1 MRPLGRFCRKGI
13 MKYDV
18 IVVGAGSSG
27 CALATRLSNDPNRSV
42 LLLEAGPD
50 FPDPTHLP
58 NELRDGLST
67 AASAENSAFNWA
79 YSGQL
84 APSHSQRTPIARGKV
99 VGGSS
104 AINGQSFIRGLPEDF
119 DGWASLGNDEW
130 SFIKVLPYFR
140 QIEND
145 LDIRDDFHGS
155 SGPIEIRRHSR
166 EDEQPVQRAFYSA
179 CVAAGFPEDPDVNH
193 PDSSGV
199 GLMPKNNTD
208 GVRMSMTLTHLNPNR
223 HRLNLT
229 VRPNAQALRILF
241 EGQRATGVEVES
253 GGERFVAQGEEI
265 VLSGGAVASPHLL
278 MLSGVG
284 PPDHLREFGISVVHG
299 LLGVGQNLRDHP
311 GVRVSLRVKN
321 DVALDLNGPWT
332 NLTLRYTA
340 TGSPTRNDI
349 MISQAYPSGPP
360 YGDVS
365 VSDDFRITCSL
376 ELPEGAGELRLASS
390 DPHIYPVL
398 DYRYLEDPWDR
409 ERMREAVRLCVRLL
423 DHPSY
428 QPLVK
433 EMINI
438 PPHVLGSDQA
448 LDAWL
453 VENLTTAIHM
463 SGTCKMGPASDP
475 LAVVDQYC
483 RVHGLEGLRVVDTS
497 VMPDVVRAN
506 TNATAIMI
514 GERVADWFK

>member
-1 MRPLGRFCRKGI
+1 M
-13 MKYDV
+13 
-18 IVVGAGSSG
+18 
-27 CALATRLSNDPNRSV
+27 
-42 LLLEAGPD
+42 
-50 FPDPTHLP
+50 
-58 NELRDGLST
+58 
-67 AASAENSAFNWA
+67 
-79 YSGQL
+79 
-84 APSHSQRTPIARGKV
+84 
-99 VGGSS
+99 
-104 AINGQSFIRGLPEDF
+104 
-119 DGWASLGNDEW
+119 
-130 SFIKVLPYFR
+130 
-140 QIEND
+140 
-145 LDIRDDFHGS
+145 
-155 SGPIEIRRHSR
+155 
-166 EDEQPVQRAFYSA
+166 
-179 CVAAGFPEDPDVNH
+179 
-193 PDSSGV
+193 
-199 GLMPKNNTD
+199 
-208 GVRMSMTLTHLNPNR
+208 
-223 HRLNLT
+223 
-229 VRPNAQALRILF
+229 
-241 EGQRATGVEVES
+241 
-253 GGERFVAQGEEI
+253 

-284 PPDHLREFGISVVHG
+284 PPDHLREFGIPVVHG
-299 LLGVGQNLRDHP
+299 LPGVGQNLRDHP
-311 GVRVSLRVKN
+311 GVRVSLRVKD

-365 VSDDFRITCSL
+365 VGDDFRITCSL
-376 ELPEGAGELRLASS
+376 ELPKGAGELRLASS
-390 DPHIYPVL
+390 DPHVYPVL

-423 DHPSY
+423 EHPSY

-433 EMINI
+433 GMINI
-438 PPHVLGSDQA
+438 SPHALRSDEA

-514 GERVADWFK
+514 GERVADWFI

>member
-1 MRPLGRFCRKGI
+1 

-27 CALATRLSNDPNRSV
+27 CALATRLSDNPNRSV

-50 FPDPTHLP
+50 FADPAHLP
-58 NELRDGLST
+58 HELRDGLST
-67 AASAENSAFNWA
+67 AASSENSAFNWS
-79 YSGQL
+79 YSGRL
-84 APSHSQRTPIARGKV
+84 APTHSQRTPIPRGRV

-104 AINGQSFIRGLPEDF
+104 AINGQSFIRGIPEDF
-119 DGWASLGNDEW
+119 DTWASAGNDEW

-145 LDIRDDFHGS
+145 VDIRDDFHGS
-155 SGPIEIRRHSR
+155 TGPIEIRRHNR
-166 EDEQPVQRAFYSA
+166 DDEQAVQRAFYAA
-179 CVAAGFPEDPDVNH
+179 CVTAGFPEDPDVNH
-193 PDSSGV
+193 PESSGLA
-199 GLMPKNNTD
+199 LMPKNNTD
-208 GVRMSMTLTHLNPNR
+208 GIRMSMTLTHLNPNR

-229 VRPNAQALRILF
+229 IRPNAQALRVLF
-241 EGQRATGVEVES
+241 EGRRATGLEVES
-253 GGERFVAQGEEI
+253 GGEKFVVRGEEI

-284 PPDHLREFGISVVHG
+284 PGEHLQEFGIPVVHN
-299 LLGVGQNLRDHP
+299 LPGVGQNLRDHP
-311 GVRVSLRVKN
+311 GARVSLRVK
-321 DVALDLNGPWT
+321 DDAALDPNGPWT

-360 YGDVS
+360 YGDAS
-365 VSDDFRITCSL
+365 AGDDFRITCSL
-376 ELPEGAGELRLASS
+376 ELPRGAGELKLASS
-390 DPHIYPVL
+390 DPHVYPVL
-398 DYRYLEDPWDR
+398 NYGYMEDPRDR
-409 ERMREAVRLCVRLL
+409 ERMREAIRLCMRLL
-423 DHPSY
+423 EHPSY
-428 QPLVK
+428 QPLVS

-438 PPHVLGSDQA
+438 SAADLASDEA
-448 LDAWL
+448 LDEWL
-453 VENLTTAIHM
+453 IKNLTTAIHM
-463 SGTCKMGPASDP
+463 SGTCKMGPDSDP

-483 RVHGLEGLRVVDTS
+483 RVYGLEGLRVVDTS

-514 GERVADWFK
+514 GERVADWF

>member
-1 MRPLGRFCRKGI
+1 

-27 CALATRLSNDPNRSV
+27 CALATRLSDDPSRSV

-50 FPDPTHLP
+50 FSDLETLP
-58 NELRDGLST
+58 QELREGLST
-67 AASAENSAFNWA
+67 AASAVDSPFNWS
-79 YSGQL
+79 YSGRL
-84 APSHSQRTPIARGKV
+84 APGHEERTPIPRGKV
-99 VGGSS
+99 IGGSS
-104 AINGQSFIRGLPEDF
+104 AINGQSFIRGIPEDF
-119 DGWASLGNDEW
+119 DGWAALGNDEW

-155 SGPIEIRRHSR
+155 TGPIEIRRHNR
-166 EDEQPVQRAFYSA
+166 NDEQPIQGAFYDA
-179 CVAAGFPEDPDVNH
+179 CVAAGFPEDPDVNN
-193 PDSSGV
+193 PEANGV
-199 GLMPKNNTD
+199 GLMPKNTTD

-229 VRPNAQALRILF
+229 IRANAQARRVLF
-241 EGQRATGVEVES
+241 DGDRATGVEVES
-253 GGERFVAQGEEI
+253 GGERFIVQGEEI
-265 VLSGGAVASPHLL
+265 ALCGGAVASPHLL

-284 PPDHLREFGISVVHG
+284 PADHLREVGIPVVHD
-299 LLGVGQNLRDHP
+299 LPGVGRNLRDHP
-311 GVRVSLRVKN
+311 GVRVSLRVKD
-321 DVALDLNGPWT
+321 DVALDPNGPWT

-365 VSDDFRITCSL
+365 ADDDFRITCFL
-376 ELPEGAGELRLASS
+376 ELPKGSGRLRLVSA
-390 DPHIYPVL
+390 DPHVYPTL
-398 DYRYLEDPWDR
+398 DYRYMEDPWDR
-409 ERMREAVRLCVRLL
+409 QRMREGVRLCVKLL
-423 DHPSY
+423 EHPAY
-428 QPLVK
+428 HPYIK
-433 EMINI
+433 ERIN
-438 PPHVLGSDQA
+438 LSDEDLSSDES
-448 LDAWL
+448 LDAWI
-453 VENLTTAIHM
+453 VDNLTTAIHM

-475 LAVVDQYC
+475 MAVVDQYC
-483 RVHGLEGLRVVDTS
+483 RVHGIEGLRVVDTS

>member
-1 MRPLGRFCRKGI
+1 

-27 CALATRLSNDPNRSV
+27 CALATRLSDDPNRSV

-50 FPDPTHLP
+50 FPDPTQLP
-58 NELRDGLST
+58 SELRDGLST
-67 AASAENSAFNWA
+67 AGSAETSAFNWS

-84 APSHSQRTPIARGKV
+84 APGHSQRTPIPRGKV

-119 DGWASLGNDEW
+119 DSWASSGNDEW
-130 SFIKVLPYFR
+130 SFVRVLPYFR

-166 EDEQPVQRAFYSA
+166 EDEQPVQRAFHAA

-199 GLMPKNNTD
+199 AHMPKNNTG

-229 VRPNAQALRILF
+229 IKPNAQALRILF
-241 EGQRATGVEVES
+241 EGNRAAGVEVES
-253 GGERFVAQGEEI
+253 GGERFVVQGEEI

-284 PPDHLREFGISVVHG
+284 PPDHLRELGIPVVHG
-299 LLGVGQNLRDHP
+299 LPGVGQNLRDHP
-311 GVRVSLRVKN
+311 GVRVMLRVN
-321 DVALDLNGPWT
+321 DDVILDPNGPWT

-340 TGSPTRNDI
+340 TGSPTRNDV

-365 VSDDFRITCSL
+365 LDDDFRITCSL
-376 ELPEGAGELRLASS
+376 ELPKGAGELRLASS
-390 DPHIYPVL
+390 DPHVYPVL
-398 DYRYLEDPWDR
+398 DYRYMEDPWDR
-409 ERMREAVRLCVRLL
+409 QRMREAVRLCVRLL
-423 DHPSY
+423 EQPAY

-438 PPHVLGSDQA
+438 SPRDTGSDEA

-453 VENLTTAIHM
+453 LENLTTAIHM

-475 LAVVDQYC
+475 TAVVDQYC

>member
-1 MRPLGRFCRKGI
+1 

-27 CALATRLSNDPNRSV
+27 CALATRLSDDPNRSV

-50 FPDPTHLP
+50 FPDPAHMP
-58 NELRDGLST
+58 HELRDGIST
-67 AASAENSAFNWA
+67 AASSENSTFNWS

-84 APSHSQRTPIARGKV
+84 APSHSYRTPIPRGKV

-104 AINGQSFIRGLPEDF
+104 AINGQSFIRGIPEDF
-119 DGWASLGNDEW
+119 DGWASLGNGEW
-130 SFIKVLPYFR
+130 AFIKVLPYFR
-140 QIEND
+140 RIEND

-155 SGPIEIRRHSR
+155 SGPIEIRRHNR
-166 EDEQPVQRAFYSA
+166 EDEQPVQRAFYAA

-199 GLMPKNNTD
+199 GLMPKNNIG
-208 GVRMSMTLTHLNPNR
+208 GVRMSMTMTHLNPNR

-229 VRPNAQALRILF
+229 VRPNAQALRVLF
-241 EGQRATGVEVES
+241 EGGSTSSPRATGVEVES
-253 GGERFVAQGEEI
+253 GGERFVVQGEEI

-284 PPDHLREFGISVVHG
+284 PEDHLREFGIPVLHA
-299 LLGVGQNLRDHP
+299 LPGVGQNLRDHP
-311 GVRVSLRVKN
+311 GARVSLRVKDN
-321 DVALDLNGPWT
+321 AVLDPGGPWT

-340 TGSPTRNDI
+340 TGSPTRNDV

-360 YGDVS
+360 YGDAS
-365 VSDDFRITCSL
+365 VGDDFRITCSL
-376 ELPEGAGELRLASS
+376 ELPRGAGELRLASS
-390 DPHIYPVL
+390 DPHVYPVL

-423 DHPSY
+423 EHPSY
-428 QPLVK
+428 QPLIE

-438 PPHVLGSDQA
+438 SHSDLASDEA
-448 LDAWL
+448 LDGWL
-453 VENLTTAIHM
+453 MKNLTTAIHM

-475 LAVVDQYC
+475 MAVVDQYC
-483 RVHGLEGLRVVDTS
+483 RVHGLESLRVVDTS

-514 GERVADWFK
+514 GERVADWFA

>member
-1 MRPLGRFCRKGI
+1 

-27 CALATRLSNDPNRSV
+27 CALTTRLSDDPGRSV

-50 FPDPTHLP
+50 FPDAASQPD
-58 NELRDGLST
+58 ELRDGLST
-67 AASAENSAFNWA
+67 AASAENSAFNWS
-79 YSGQL
+79 YSGRL
-84 APSHSQRTPIARGKV
+84 SPSHPGRTPIPRGRV

-104 AINGQSFIRGLPEDF
+104 AINGQSYIRGLPEDF
-119 DGWASLGNDEW
+119 DVWASLGNDEW

-155 SGPIEIRRHSR
+155 SGPIEIRRHRR
-166 EDEQPVQRAFYSA
+166 EDEQPVQRAFYAA
-179 CVAAGFPEDPDVNH
+179 CVAAGFSEDPDVNH

-199 GLMPKNNTD
+199 GLMPKNNID

-229 VRPNAQALRILF
+229 VRPNAQALRVLF
-241 EGQRATGVEVES
+241 EGLRATAVEVDS
-253 GGERFVAQGEEI
+253 GGERFVVQGEEI
-265 VLSGGAVASPHLL
+265 VLCGGAVASPHLL

-284 PPDHLREFGISVVHG
+284 PTEHLQEFGIPVVLG
-299 LLGVGQNLRDHP
+299 LPGVGQNLRDHP
-311 GVRVSLRVKN
+311 GVRVMLRVKEG
-321 DVALDLNGPWT
+321 VALDPVGPWT
-332 NLTLRYTA
+332 NLILRYTA
-340 TGSPTRNDI
+340 TCSPTRNDI

-365 VSDDFRITCSL
+365 IDDDFRITCSL
-376 ELPEGAGELRLASS
+376 ELPRGAGELRLASS
-390 DPHIYPVL
+390 DPHVYPAL
-398 DYRYLEDPWDR
+398 NYRYMEDPRDR
-409 ERMREAVRLCVRLL
+409 QRMREAVRLCVSLL
-423 DHPSY
+423 EHPSY
-428 QPLVK
+428 QPLVDG
-433 EMINI
+433 MINI
-438 PPHVLGSDQA
+438 TPGDLVSDEA

-453 VENLTTAIHM
+453 VANLTTAIHM

-475 LAVVDQYC
+475 MAVVDQYC

-514 GERVADWFK
+514 GERVAEWFN

>member
-1 MRPLGRFCRKGI
+1 MSSATDSAPPHRPR
-13 MKYDV
+13 
-18 IVVGAGSSG
+18 
-27 CALATRLSNDPNRSV
+27 TP
-42 LLLEAGPD
+42 
-50 FPDPTHLP
+50 
-58 NELRDGLST
+58 
-67 AASAENSAFNWA
+67 AFNWA

-166 EDEQPVQRAFYSA
+166 EDEQPVQRAFYAA

-299 LLGVGQNLRDHP
+299 LPGVGQNLRDHP
-311 GVRVSLRVKN
+311 GVRVSLRVKD

-376 ELPEGAGELRLASS
+376 ELPAGAGELRLASS

-398 DYRYLEDPWDR
+398 DYRYLEDPGTGNGCGRPLDC
-409 ERMREAVRLCVRLL
+409 ACVSLITR
-423 DHPSY
+423 H
-428 QPLVK
+428 
-433 EMINI
+433 INRW
-438 PPHVLGSDQA
+438 S
-448 LDAWL
+448 
-453 VENLTTAIHM
+453 
-463 SGTCKMGPASDP
+463 
-475 LAVVDQYC
+475 
-483 RVHGLEGLRVVDTS
+483 RR
-497 VMPDVVRAN
+497 
-506 TNATAIMI
+506 
-514 GERVADWFK
+514 

>member
-1 MRPLGRFCRKGI
+1 MRPLGRICRKGI

-27 CALATRLSNDPNRSV
+27 CALATRLSDDPGRSV

-50 FPDPTHLP
+50 FPDSSHLP
-58 NELRDGLST
+58 DELREGLST
-67 AASAENSAFNWA
+67 AGSAEDSAFNWS

-84 APSHSQRTPIARGKV
+84 SPSHSQRTPIPRGKV

-104 AINGQSFIRGLPEDF
+104 AINGQSYIRGLPEDF

-145 LDIRDDFHGS
+145 LDVRDDFHGS
-155 SGPIEIRRHSR
+155 GGPIEIRRHNR
-166 EDEQPVQRAFYSA
+166 DDEQSVQRAFYAAS
-179 CVAAGFPEDPDVNH
+179 VAAGFPEDPDVNH
-193 PDSSGV
+193 PESSGIAR
-199 GLMPKNNTD
+199 MPKNNTD
-208 GVRMSMTLTHLNPNR
+208 GVRMSMALTHLNPNR

-229 VRPNAQALRILF
+229 IRPNARALRILF
-241 EGQRATGVEVES
+241 EGRRATGVEVES
-253 GGERFVAQGEEI
+253 GGDRFVVEGDEI

-278 MLSGVG
+278 MVSGVG
-284 PPDHLREFGISVVHG
+284 PPEHLGEFGIPVVHE
-299 LLGVGQNLRDHP
+299 LPGVGQNLRDHP
-311 GVRVSLRVKN
+311 GVRVMLRAKD
-321 DVALDLNGPWT
+321 DVALDSNGPWT

-365 VSDDFRITCSL
+365 IDDDFRILCSL
-376 ELPEGAGELRLASS
+376 ELPNGAGELRLASS
-390 DPHIYPVL
+390 DPHVYPVL
-398 DYRYLEDPWDR
+398 DYRYMEDPWDR
-409 ERMREAVRLCVRLL
+409 QRMREAVRLCVRLL
-423 DHPSY
+423 EHPSY
-428 QPLVK
+428 QSLVDGI
-433 EMINI
+433 INI
-438 PPHVLGSDQA
+438 SPGDLASDEG
-448 LDAWL
+448 LDAWI
-453 VENLTTAIHM
+453 VGHLTTAIHM

-475 LAVVDQYC
+475 MAVVDQYC

-497 VMPDVVRAN
+497 VMPDVTRAN

>member
-1 MRPLGRFCRKGI
+1 

-27 CALATRLSNDPNRSV
+27 CALATRLSDDPGRSV

-50 FPDPTHLP
+50 FPDASLLP
-58 NELRDGLST
+58 SELRDGLST
-67 AASAENSAFNWA
+67 AGSAEDSAFNWS
-79 YSGQL
+79 YSGRL
-84 APSHSQRTPIARGKV
+84 SPSHAQRTPIPRGKV

-104 AINGQSFIRGLPEDF
+104 AINGQSYIRGLPEDF
-119 DGWASLGNDEW
+119 DSWASLGNDEW
-130 SFIKVLPYFR
+130 SFIRVLPYFR

-155 SGPIEIRRHSR
+155 SGPIEIRRHNR
-166 EDEQPVQRAFYSA
+166 GDEQPVQRAFYAA

-193 PDSSGV
+193 PESAGIA
-199 GLMPKNNTD
+199 LMPKNNTD

-229 VRPNAQALRILF
+229 IRPNVRALRVLF
-241 EGQRATGVEVES
+241 EGGSTGSPPTGTGALRAVGVEVES
-253 GGERFVAQGEEI
+253 GGERFVVEGDEI

-284 PPDHLREFGISVVHG
+284 PPDHLREFGIPVVHE
-299 LLGVGQNLRDHP
+299 LPGVAQNLRDHP
-311 GVRVSLRVKN
+311 GVRVMLRVRD
-321 DVALDLNGPWT
+321 DVELDPNGPWT
-332 NLTLRYTA
+332 NLVLRFTA
-340 TGSPTRNDI
+340 AGSPTRNDI

-365 VSDDFRITCSL
+365 IDDDFRILCSL
-376 ELPEGAGELRLASS
+376 ELPRGSGELRLASS
-390 DPHIYPVL
+390 DPLVYPVL
-398 DYRYLEDPWDR
+398 DYRYMEDPSDR
-409 ERMREAVRLCVRLL
+409 QRMREAVRLSMRLL
-423 DHPSY
+423 EHPSY
-428 QPLVK
+428 QAVVEEP
-433 EMINI
+433 INI
-438 PPHVLGSDQA
+438 SPGDLESDEA
-448 LDAWL
+448 LDAWI
-453 VENLTTAIHM
+453 VGHLTTAIHM

-475 LAVVDQYC
+475 MAVVDQYC
-483 RVHGLEGLRVVDTS
+483 RVHGVAGLRVVDTS

-514 GERVADWFK
+514 GERVADWFE

>member
-1 MRPLGRFCRKGI
+1 
-13 MKYDV
+13 MKYNV

-27 CALATRLSNDPNRSV
+27 CALATRLSDDPTRSV

-50 FPDPTHLP
+50 FPDASLLP
-58 NELRDGLST
+58 DELRDGLST
-67 AASAENSAFNWA
+67 AGSAENSAFNWA
-79 YSGQL
+79 YSGL
-84 APSHSQRTPIARGKV
+84 LSPSHSEPTPIPRGRV

-130 SFIKVLPYFR
+130 SFIRVLPYFR

-155 SGPIEIRRHSR
+155 SGPIEIRRHRR
-166 EDEQPVQRAFYSA
+166 EDEQSVQQAFYAA
-179 CVAAGFPEDPDVNH
+179 CINAGFSEDPDVNH
-193 PDSSGV
+193 PESSGV
-199 GLMPKNNTD
+199 GLMPKNNTN

-229 VRPNAQALRILF
+229 IRPNARALRVLF
-241 EGQRATGVEVES
+241 DGRRATGVEVES

-284 PPDHLREFGISVVHG
+284 APDHLRELGIPVVHG
-299 LLGVGQNLRDHP
+299 LPGVGQNLRDHP
-311 GVRVSLRVKN
+311 GVRVMLRVKDDATLN
-321 DVALDLNGPWT
+321 PNGPWT

-365 VSDDFRITCSL
+365 IEDDFRITCSL
-376 ELPEGAGELRLASS
+376 ELPKGAGELRLASP
-390 DPHIYPVL
+390 DPHVYPVL
-398 DYRYLEDPWDR
+398 DYRYMEDPWDR

-423 DHPSY
+423 EHPSY
-428 QPLVK
+428 QGLVK
-433 EMINI
+433 EIINI
-438 PPHVLGSDQA
+438 APHDLSSDEA
-448 LDAWL
+448 LDSWL

-475 LAVVDQYC
+475 MAVVDQYC

-514 GERVADWFK
+514 GERVAEWFQ

>member
-1 MRPLGRFCRKGI
+1 

-27 CALATRLSNDPNRSV
+27 VALATRLSDDPGRSV

-50 FPDPTHLP
+50 FPDPVHLP
-58 NELRDGLST
+58 HELRDGLST
-67 AASAENSAFNWA
+67 AASAENSVFNWS
-79 YSGQL
+79 YSGRL
-84 APSHSQRTPIARGKV
+84 VLSHSEPTPIPRGKV

-140 QIEND
+140 RIEND

-155 SGPIEIRRHSR
+155 NGPIEIRRHRR
-166 EDEQPVQRAFYSA
+166 EDEQSVQGAFHAA

-199 GLMPKNNTD
+199 GRMPKNNTD
-208 GVRMSMTLTHLNPNR
+208 GIRMSMTLTHLDPSR

-229 VRPNAQALRILF
+229 VRPNAHATRVLF
-241 EGQRATGVEVES
+241 DGCTATGVEVES
-253 GGERFVAQGEEI
+253 GGERFVVHGEEI

-284 PPDHLREFGISVVHG
+284 PPDHLREFGIPVVLG
-299 LLGVGQNLRDHP
+299 LPGVGQNLRDHP
-311 GVRVSLRVKN
+311 GVRVSLRVRY
-321 DVALDLNGPWT
+321 DVALDPNGPWT

-340 TGSPTRNDI
+340 NGSLARNDM

-360 YGDVS
+360 YGDAS
-365 VSDDFRITCSL
+365 SDDDFRVTCFL
-376 ELPEGAGELRLASS
+376 ELPRGSGELRLASS
-390 DPHIYPVL
+390 DPLVYPVL

-409 ERMREAVRLCVRLL
+409 QRMRESVRLCLRLL

-428 QPLVK
+428 QPLIE

-438 PPHVLGSDQA
+438 SPGDLDSDEA
-448 LDAWL
+448 LDTWI

-475 LAVVDQYC
+475 MAVVDQHC
-483 RVHGLEGLRVVDTS
+483 RVHGLKGLRVVDTS
-497 VMPDVVRAN
+497 IMPDVVRAN

-514 GERVADWFK
+514 GERAADWFK

>member
-1 MRPLGRFCRKGI
+1 

-27 CALATRLSNDPNRSV
+27 CALATRLSDDPSRSV

-50 FPDPTHLP
+50 FPDAVHLP

-84 APSHSQRTPIARGKV
+84 SPSHSQRTPIPRGKV

-130 SFIKVLPYFR
+130 AFIKVLPYFR

-155 SGPIEIRRHSR
+155 GGPIEIHRHNR
-166 EDEQPVQRAFYSA
+166 EDEQPVQRAFYAA

-199 GLMPKNNTD
+199 GLMPKNNTG

-229 VRPNAQALRILF
+229 VRPNAQALRVLF
-241 EGQRATGVEVES
+241 DGGSTGSPRATGVEVES

-265 VLSGGAVASPHLL
+265 VLCGGAVASPHLL

-284 PPDHLREFGISVVHG
+284 PPDHLREFGIPVVHS
-299 LLGVGQNLRDHP
+299 LPGVGRNLRDHP
-311 GVRVSLRVKN
+311 GVRVMLRVKD
-321 DVALDLNGPWT
+321 DVTLDSNGPWT

-340 TGSPTRNDI
+340 TGSPTRNDV

-360 YGDVS
+360 YGDTS
-365 VSDDFRITCSL
+365 LDDDFRITCSL
-376 ELPEGAGELRLASS
+376 ELPKGAGELRLASS
-390 DPHIYPVL
+390 DPHVYPAL

-409 ERMREAVRLCVRLL
+409 ERMREAVRLCVRLIE
-423 DHPSY
+423 HPSY

-438 PPHVLGSDQA
+438 SPRDLDSDEA

-453 VENLTTAIHM
+453 VKNLTTAIHM

-475 LAVVDQYC
+475 MAVVDQYC

-497 VMPDVVRAN
+497 VMPNVVRAN

>member
-1 MRPLGRFCRKGI
+1 
-13 MKYDV
+13 
-18 IVVGAGSSG
+18 
-27 CALATRLSNDPNRSV
+27 
-42 LLLEAGPD
+42 
-50 FPDPTHLP
+50 
-58 NELRDGLST
+58 
-67 AASAENSAFNWA
+67 
-79 YSGQL
+79 
-84 APSHSQRTPIARGKV
+84 
-99 VGGSS
+99 
-104 AINGQSFIRGLPEDF
+104 
-119 DGWASLGNDEW
+119 
-130 SFIKVLPYFR
+130 
-140 QIEND
+140 
-145 LDIRDDFHGS
+145 
-155 SGPIEIRRHSR
+155 
-166 EDEQPVQRAFYSA
+166 
-179 CVAAGFPEDPDVNH
+179 
-193 PDSSGV
+193 
-199 GLMPKNNTD
+199 MPKNNTD

-253 GGERFVAQGEEI
+253 GGERFVAQGEEM

-299 LLGVGQNLRDHP
+299 LPGVGQNLRDHP
-311 GVRVSLRVKN
+311 GVRVSLRVKD

-376 ELPEGAGELRLASS
+376 ELPAGAGELRLASS

-409 ERMREAVRLCVRLL
+409 ERMREAVRFCVRLL

-428 QPLVK
+428 HPLVK

-438 PPHVLGSDQA
+438 PPHVLGSDEA

-463 SGTCKMGPASDP
+463 SGTCKMGPASDT

>member
-1 MRPLGRFCRKGI
+1 

-27 CALATRLSNDPNRSV
+27 CALATRLSDDPNRSV

-50 FPDPTHLP
+50 FPDPAHMP
-58 NELRDGLST
+58 HELRDGIST
-67 AASAENSAFNWA
+67 AASSENSAFNWS

-84 APSHSQRTPIARGKV
+84 APSHSHRTPIPRGKV

-104 AINGQSFIRGLPEDF
+104 AINGQSFIRGIPEDF
-119 DGWASLGNDEW
+119 DGWASLGNGEW
-130 SFIKVLPYFR
+130 AFIKVLPYFR

-155 SGPIEIRRHSR
+155 SGPIEIRRHNR
-166 EDEQPVQRAFYSA
+166 EDEQPVQRAFYAA

-199 GLMPKNNTD
+199 GLMPKNNTG

-229 VRPNAQALRILF
+229 VRPNAQALRVLF
-241 EGQRATGVEVES
+241 EGGSTGSPRTTGVEVES
-253 GGERFVAQGEEI
+253 GGERFVVQGEEI

-284 PPDHLREFGISVVHG
+284 PEDHLREFGIPVLHA
-299 LLGVGQNLRDHP
+299 LPGVGQNLRDHP
-311 GVRVSLRVKN
+311 GARVSLRVKDN
-321 DVALDLNGPWT
+321 AALDPGGPWT

-340 TGSPTRNDI
+340 TGSPTRNDV

-360 YGDVS
+360 YGDAS
-365 VSDDFRITCSL
+365 VGDDFRITCSL
-376 ELPEGAGELRLASS
+376 ELPRGAGELRLASS
-390 DPHIYPVL
+390 DPHVYPVL

-423 DHPSY
+423 EHPSY
-428 QPLVK
+428 QPLIE

-438 PPHVLGSDQA
+438 SHSDLASDEA
-448 LDAWL
+448 LDGWL
-453 VENLTTAIHM
+453 MKNLTTAIHM

-475 LAVVDQYC
+475 MAVVDQYC

-514 GERVADWFK
+514 GERVADWFA